1 MNPITIFIGGD
12 IAPTKSNYSFFA
24 EGDINALI
32 DDKLLSL
39 LHSADYRIFN
49 LEVPLTDIENP
60 IRKDGP
66 NLIAPVLTINGI
78 KLLNPTI
85 LGLANNHILDQ
96 DEQGLCQTMEQLSKH
111 EIKYVGA
118 GKDLLNA
125 AKPVI
130 IEKDGIKIG
139 IYACAENEF
148 SIAEENRAGANPFDP
163 LESLDHIVNLKSK
176 CDFVIVLYHGG
187 KEEYRYPSPYLQ
199 KVCRKIVE
207 KGANLVICQH
217 SHCVGAYENF
227 NNGVIVY
234 GQGNFLFDLTSNE
247 FWDTSLVVKAIFGDK
262 MSVDFVPICKNG
274 KGVVLPESNRVEDIL
289 EAFNVRSK
297 QLSIPGFIETE
308 YEKFCTENGP
318 FYLSTFAGFGRILRK
333 IDGMLNGI
341 ISRQIYSLNKLNTL
355 QNFVECEAHRELFL
369 KYLRSTTS
377 NHK

>member
-1 MNPITIFIGGD
+1 MNPITVVIGGD

-24 EGDINALI
+24 EGNIKALI

-49 LEVPLTDIENP
+49 LEVPLTDIKNP

-85 LGLANNHILDQ
+85 LGLANNHIMDQ
-96 DEQGLCQTMEQLSKH
+96 DEQGLYQTIEQLSKH
-111 EIKYVGA
+111 EINYVGA

-148 SIAEENRAGANPFDP
+148 SIAEENKAGANPFDP

-187 KEEYRYPSPYLQ
+187 KEEYRYSSPYLQ

-262 MSVDFVPICKNG
+262 MSVDFIPICKNG
-274 KGVVLPESNRVEDIL
+274 KGVALPESNRGEEIL
-289 EAFNVRSK
+289 EAFNERSK
-297 QLSIPGFIETE
+297 QLAIPGFIETE
-308 YEKFCTENGP
+308 YEKFCADNGP

-333 IDGMLNGI
+333 IDGMLNGT

-369 KYLRSTTS
+369 KYLRSTIS